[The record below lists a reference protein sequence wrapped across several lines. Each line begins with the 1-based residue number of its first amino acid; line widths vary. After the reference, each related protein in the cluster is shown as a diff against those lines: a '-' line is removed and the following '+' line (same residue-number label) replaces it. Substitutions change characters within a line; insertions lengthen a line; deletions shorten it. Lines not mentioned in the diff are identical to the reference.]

1 MIEVRDLHM
10 SFGQKEVLKGV
21 NATFNPGEC
30 SLIIGK
36 SGVGKTVLMK
46 CIIGAGL
53 EAGPF
58 CPEPL
63 RQLYDDIELQTLS
76 PEETRL
82 LRQKVG
88 MLFQNSALFDSMN
101 VMENVLYPLDMFSD
115 EKGAS
120 RRARAKECL
129 ERVQL
134 YDARYKYPGEIS
146 GGMKKRVAIARA
158 IALRPRYLFCDE
170 PTSGLDP
177 ETSKMIHILLREIT
191 LEGQMTTIVNTHD
204 MNSVANIGDHV
215 LFVHDGNIWWEGKG
229 KDIEKSDDEVLKN
242 FVFISKL

>member
-1 MIEVRDLHM
+1 M
-10 SFGQKEVLKGV
+10 SFGHKEVLKGV

-46 CIIGAGL
+46 CVIGLL
-53 EAGPF
+53 EPTKG
-58 CPEPL
+58 
-63 RQLYDDIELQTLS
+63 RVLYDDIELQTLS

-177 ETSKMIHILLREIT
+177 ETSKMIDILLREIT

>member
-10 SFGQKEVLKGV
+10 SFGHKEVLKGV
-21 NATFNPGEC
+21 NATFKPSEC

-46 CIIGAGL
+46 CIIGLL
-53 EAGPF
+53 EPTKG
-58 CPEPL
+58 
-63 RQLYDDIELQTLS
+63 RVLYDDIELQALS

-177 ETSKMIHILLREIT
+177 ETSKMTDILLREIT
-191 LEGQMTTIVNTHD
+191 LEDQMTTIVNTHD

>member
-21 NATFNPGEC
+21 NATFKPSEC

-46 CIIGAGL
+46 CIIGLL
-53 EAGPF
+53 EPTKG
-58 CPEPL
+58 
-63 RQLYDDIELQTLS
+63 RVLYDDIELQALS

-177 ETSKMIHILLREIT
+177 ETSKMIDILLREIT
-191 LEGQMTTIVNTHD
+191 LEDQMTTIVNTHD

>member
-10 SFGQKEVLKGV
+10 SFGHKEVLKGV

-46 CIIGAGL
+46 CIIGLL
-53 EAGPF
+53 EPTKG
-58 CPEPL
+58 
-63 RQLYDDIELQTLS
+63 RVLYNDIELQTLS

-177 ETSKMIHILLREIT
+177 ETSKMIDILLREIT

>member
-10 SFGQKEVLKGV
+10 SFGHKEVLKGV

-46 CIIGAGL
+46 CVIGLL
-53 EAGPF
+53 EPTKGSVS
-58 CPEPL
+58 
-63 RQLYDDIELQTLS
+63 YDGIELQTLS

-88 MLFQNSALFDSMN
+88 MLFQNSALFDSMT

-177 ETSKMIHILLREIT
+177 ETSKMIDILLREIT
-191 LEGQMTTIVNTHD
+191 LENQMTTIVNTHD

-215 LFVHDGNIWWEGKG
+215 LFVQGGNIWWEGKG

>member
-10 SFGQKEVLKGV
+10 SFGHKEVLKGV

-46 CIIGAGL
+46 CIIGLL
-53 EAGPF
+53 EPTKG
-58 CPEPL
+58 
-63 RQLYDDIELQTLS
+63 RVLYDDIELQTLS

-177 ETSKMIHILLREIT
+177 ETSKMIDILLREIT

-215 LFVHDGNIWWEGKG
+215 LFVHDGNIWWEGQG

>member
-46 CIIGAGL
+46 CIIGLL
-53 EAGPF
+53 EPTKG
-58 CPEPL
+58 
-63 RQLYDDIELQTLS
+63 RVLYDDIELQTLS

-177 ETSKMIHILLREIT
+177 ETSKMIDILLREIT

>member
-21 NATFNPGEC
+21 NATFKPGEC

-46 CIIGAGL
+46 CIIGLLVPTKG
-53 EAGPF
+53 
-58 CPEPL
+58 
-63 RQLYDDIELQTLS
+63 RVLYDDIELQTLS

-177 ETSKMIHILLREIT
+177 ETSKMIDILLREIT

>member
-1 MIEVRDLHM
+1 M
-10 SFGQKEVLKGV
+10 

-46 CIIGAGL
+46 CIIGLL
-53 EAGPF
+53 EPTKGSVS
-58 CPEPL
+58 
-63 RQLYDDIELQTLS
+63 YDGIELQTLS

-88 MLFQNSALFDSMN
+88 MLFQNSALLDSMN

-158 IALRPRYLFCDE
+158 IALRPSYLFCDE

-177 ETSKMIHILLREIT
+177 ETSKMIDILLREIT
-191 LEGQMTTIVNTHD
+191 LRG
-204 MNSVANIGDHV
+204 
-215 LFVHDGNIWWEGKG
+215 
-229 KDIEKSDDEVLKN
+229 SDDHHCQYP
-242 FVFISKL
+242 

>member
-1 MIEVRDLHM
+1 MIEVRDLHK
-10 SFGQKEVLKGV
+10 SYGNKEVLKGI
-21 NATFNPGEC
+21 NTIFSPGVC

-46 CIIGAGL
+46 CVVGL
-53 EAGPF
+53 ETPTSG
-58 CPEPL
+58 EV
-63 RQLYDDIELQTLS
+63 LYDGRNLHDMSL
-76 PEETRL
+76 EETRE
-82 LRQKVG
+82 LRQEVG

-101 VMENVLYPLDMFSD
+101 VFENVLYPLDMFS
-115 EKGAS
+115 KM
-120 RRARAKECL
+120 RRSGRMARAQECL
-129 ERVQL
+129 KRVQL

-158 IALRPRYLFCDE
+158 IALEPKYLFCDE

-177 ETSKMIHILLREIT
+177 ETSKLIDQLLLEIT
-191 LEGQMTTIVNTHD
+191 REGQITTVVNTHD

-215 LFVHDGNIWWEGKG
+215 LFVNDGNIWWEGKG
-229 KDIEKSDDEVLKN
+229 KEIEKSEDEVLKN

>member
-1 MIEVRDLHM
+1 M
-10 SFGQKEVLKGV
+10 
-21 NATFNPGEC
+21 
-30 SLIIGK
+30 IIGK

-46 CIIGAGL
+46 CVIGLL
-53 EAGPF
+53 EPTKGSVF
-58 CPEPL
+58 
-63 RQLYDDIELQTLS
+63 YDSIELQTLS

-177 ETSKMIHILLREIT
+177 ETSKMIDILLREIT
-191 LEGQMTTIVNTHD
+191 LEDQMTTIVNTHD

-215 LFVHDGNIWWEGKG
+215 LFVQGGNIWWEGKG
-229 KDIEKSDDEVLKN
+229 KDIEKTDDEVLKN

>member
-10 SFGQKEVLKGV
+10 SFGHKEVLKGV

-46 CIIGAGL
+46 CVIGLL
-53 EAGPF
+53 EPTKG
-58 CPEPL
+58 
-63 RQLYDDIELQTLS
+63 RVLYDDIELQTLS

-177 ETSKMIHILLREIT
+177 ETSKMIDILLREIT

>member
-1 MIEVRDLHM
+1 M
-10 SFGQKEVLKGV
+10 SFGHKEVLKGV
-21 NATFNPGEC
+21 NATFKPGEC

-46 CIIGAGL
+46 CVIGLL
-53 EAGPF
+53 EPTKG
-58 CPEPL
+58 
-63 RQLYDDIELQTLS
+63 QVLYDGIELHTLS

-88 MLFQNSALFDSMN
+88 MLFQSSALFDSMN
-101 VMENVLYPLDMFSD
+101 VMENVLYPLDMFSN
-115 EKGAS
+115 ERGAS
-120 RRARAKECL
+120 RHTRAKECL

-158 IALRPRYLFCDE
+158 IALRPSYLFCDE

-177 ETSKMIHILLREIT
+177 ETSKMIDILLREIT
-191 LEGQMTTIVNTHD
+191 LEDQITTIVNTHD

>member
-21 NATFNPGEC
+21 NATFKPGEC

-46 CIIGAGL
+46 CIIGLL
-53 EAGPF
+53 EPTKG
-58 CPEPL
+58 
-63 RQLYDDIELQTLS
+63 RVLYDDIELQTLS

-177 ETSKMIHILLREIT
+177 ETSKMIDILLREIT
-191 LEGQMTTIVNTHD
+191 LEDQMTTIVNTHD

>member
-46 CIIGAGL
+46 CIIGLL
-53 EAGPF
+53 EPTKG
-58 CPEPL
+58 
-63 RQLYDDIELQTLS
+63 RVLYDDIELQTLS
-76 PEETRL
+76 PEETRQ

-101 VMENVLYPLDMFSD
+101 VMDNVLYPLDMFSN

-177 ETSKMIHILLREIT
+177 ETSQMIDILLREIT
-191 LEGQMTTIVNTHD
+191 LEDQMTTIVNTHD

>member
-21 NATFNPGEC
+21 NATFNPSEC

-46 CIIGAGL
+46 CVIGLL
-53 EAGPF
+53 EPTKGSVS
-58 CPEPL
+58 
-63 RQLYDDIELQTLS
+63 YDGIELQTLS

-177 ETSKMIHILLREIT
+177 ETSKMIDILLREIT
-191 LEGQMTTIVNTHD
+191 LEDQMTTIVNTHD

-215 LFVHDGNIWWEGKG
+215 LFVQGGNIWWEGKG

>member
-21 NATFNPGEC
+21 NATFKPGEC

-46 CIIGAGL
+46 CIIGLL
-53 EAGPF
+53 EPTKG
-58 CPEPL
+58 
-63 RQLYDDIELQTLS
+63 RVLYDDIELQTLS

-177 ETSKMIHILLREIT
+177 ETSKMIDILLREIT

>member
-10 SFGQKEVLKGV
+10 SFGHKEVLKGV

-46 CIIGAGL
+46 CIIGLL
-53 EAGPF
+53 EPTKG
-58 CPEPL
+58 
-63 RQLYDDIELQTLS
+63 RVLYDDIELQTLS

-177 ETSKMIHILLREIT
+177 ETSKMIDILLREIT
-191 LEGQMTTIVNTHD
+191 LEDQMTTIVNTHD

-215 LFVHDGNIWWEGKG
+215 LFVQGGNIWWEGKG

>member
-21 NATFNPGEC
+21 NATFKPGEC

-46 CIIGAGL
+46 CIIGLL
-53 EAGPF
+53 EPTKG
-58 CPEPL
+58 
-63 RQLYDDIELQTLS
+63 RVLYDDIELQALS

-158 IALRPRYLFCDE
+158 IALRPSYLFCDE

-177 ETSKMIHILLREIT
+177 ETSKMIDILLREIT
-191 LEGQMTTIVNTHD
+191 LEDQMTTIVNTHD

>member
-21 NATFNPGEC
+21 NATFKPGEC

-46 CIIGAGL
+46 CIIGLL
-53 EAGPF
+53 EPTKG
-58 CPEPL
+58 
-63 RQLYDDIELQTLS
+63 RVLYDDIELQALS

-177 ETSKMIHILLREIT
+177 ETSKMIDILLREIT

-204 MNSVANIGDHV
+204 MNSVANSGDHV

>member
-10 SFGQKEVLKGV
+10 NFGQKEVLKGV
-21 NATFNPGEC
+21 NATFKPGEC

-46 CIIGAGL
+46 CIIGLL
-53 EAGPF
+53 EPTKG
-58 CPEPL
+58 
-63 RQLYDDIELQTLS
+63 RVLYDDIELQTLS

-177 ETSKMIHILLREIT
+177 ETSKMIDILLREIT

>member
-10 SFGQKEVLKGV
+10 SFGHNEVLKGV

-46 CIIGAGL
+46 CVIGLL
-53 EAGPF
+53 EPTKGSVS
-58 CPEPL
+58 
-63 RQLYDDIELQTLS
+63 YDGIELQTLS

-177 ETSKMIHILLREIT
+177 ETSKMIDILLREIT
-191 LEGQMTTIVNTHD
+191 LEDQMTTIVNTHD

-215 LFVHDGNIWWEGKG
+215 LFVQGGNIWWEGKG

>member
-46 CIIGAGL
+46 CVIGLL
-53 EAGPF
+53 EPTKG
-58 CPEPL
+58 
-63 RQLYDDIELQTLS
+63 RVVYDDIELQALS

-101 VMENVLYPLDMFSD
+101 VMENVLYPLDMFSN

-177 ETSKMIHILLREIT
+177 ETSKMIDILLREIT
-191 LEGQMTTIVNTHD
+191 LEDQMTTIVNTHD

>member
-10 SFGQKEVLKGV
+10 SFGHKEVLKGV

-46 CIIGAGL
+46 CVIGLL
-53 EAGPF
+53 EPTKGSVS
-58 CPEPL
+58 
-63 RQLYDDIELQTLS
+63 YDGIELQTLS

-158 IALRPRYLFCDE
+158 IALRPSYLFCDE

-177 ETSKMIHILLREIT
+177 ETSKMIDILLREIT

>member
-10 SFGQKEVLKGV
+10 SFGHKEVLKGV

-46 CIIGAGL
+46 CVIGLL
-53 EAGPF
+53 EPTKG
-58 CPEPL
+58 
-63 RQLYDDIELQTLS
+63 RVLYDDIELQTLS

-134 YDARYKYPGEIS
+134 YDARYEYPGEIS

-158 IALRPRYLFCDE
+158 IALRPSYLFCDE

-177 ETSKMIHILLREIT
+177 ETSKMIDILLREIT
-191 LEGQMTTIVNTHD
+191 LEDQMTTIVNTHD

>member
-10 SFGQKEVLKGV
+10 SFGHKEVLKGV
-21 NATFNPGEC
+21 NATFKPGEC

-46 CIIGAGL
+46 CVIGLL
-53 EAGPF
+53 EPTKG
-58 CPEPL
+58 
-63 RQLYDDIELQTLS
+63 QVLYDDIELHTLS

-101 VMENVLYPLDMFSD
+101 VMENVLYPLDMFSN

-177 ETSKMIHILLREIT
+177 ETSKMIDILLREIT
-191 LEGQMTTIVNTHD
+191 LEDQMTTIVNTHD

-215 LFVHDGNIWWEGKG
+215 LFVHGGNIWWEGKG

>member
-10 SFGQKEVLKGV
+10 SFGHKEVLKGV

-46 CIIGAGL
+46 CVIGLL
-53 EAGPF
+53 EPTKGSVS
-58 CPEPL
+58 
-63 RQLYDDIELQTLS
+63 YDDIELQTLS

-158 IALRPRYLFCDE
+158 IALRPSYLFCDE

-177 ETSKMIHILLREIT
+177 ETSKMIDILLREIT
-191 LEGQMTTIVNTHD
+191 LEDQMTTIVNTHD

>member
-10 SFGQKEVLKGV
+10 NFGHKEVLKGV
-21 NATFNPGEC
+21 NATFKPGEC

-46 CIIGAGL
+46 CVIGLL
-53 EAGPF
+53 EPTKGSVF
-58 CPEPL
+58 
-63 RQLYDDIELQTLS
+63 YDSIELQTLS

-177 ETSKMIHILLREIT
+177 ETSKMIDILLREIT
-191 LEGQMTTIVNTHD
+191 LEDQMTTIVNTHD

-215 LFVHDGNIWWEGKG
+215 LFVQG
-229 KDIEKSDDEVLKN
+229 
-242 FVFISKL
+242 

>member
-10 SFGQKEVLKGV
+10 NFGHKEVLKGV
-21 NATFNPGEC
+21 NATFKPGEC

-46 CIIGAGL
+46 CVIGLL
-53 EAGPF
+53 EPTKGSVF
-58 CPEPL
+58 
-63 RQLYDDIELQTLS
+63 YDSIELQTLS

-129 ERVQL
+129 ERVQPVSYTHL
-134 YDARYKYPGEIS
+134 T
-146 GGMKKRVAIARA
+146 
-158 IALRPRYLFCDE
+158 L
-170 PTSGLDP
+170 PTTP
-177 ETSKMIHILLREIT
+177 Y
-191 LEGQMTTIVNTHD
+191 V
-204 MNSVANIGDHV
+204 
-215 LFVHDGNIWWEGKG
+215 
-229 KDIEKSDDEVLKN
+229 
-242 FVFISKL
+242 

>member
-10 SFGQKEVLKGV
+10 SFGQKEVLKEV
-21 NATFNPGEC
+21 NATFKPGEC

-46 CIIGAGL
+46 CIIGLL
-53 EAGPF
+53 EPTKG
-58 CPEPL
+58 
-63 RQLYDDIELQTLS
+63 RVLYDDIELQALS

-158 IALRPRYLFCDE
+158 IALRPSYLFCDE

-177 ETSKMIHILLREIT
+177 ETSKMIDILLREIT